1 MLNIVRTTLDLDD
14 DVLEAAR
21 AMSERRGQPL
31 GAVIS
36 GLARR
41 SLASSHSETVR
52 NGIHL
57 FPVRTGAGPVTP
69 ELVRDI
75 LEETK

>member
-1 MLNIVRTTLDLDD
+1 MLNIMRTTLNLDD

-21 AMSERRGQPL
+21 AMSERRGQPI

-36 GLARR
+36 DLARR
-41 SLASSHSETVR
+41 SLASPHSETVR

-57 FPVRTGAGPVTP
+57 FPVRPGAGPVTP
-69 ELVRDI
+69 ELIRGL
-75 LEETK
+75 LEETE